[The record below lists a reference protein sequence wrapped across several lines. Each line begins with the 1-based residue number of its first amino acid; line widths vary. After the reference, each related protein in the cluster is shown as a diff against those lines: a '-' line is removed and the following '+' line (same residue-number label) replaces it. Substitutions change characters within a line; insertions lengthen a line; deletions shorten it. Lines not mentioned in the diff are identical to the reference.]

1 VIKFANGAVG
11 LLDINWLTP
20 TKQRRLSVTGEGGM
34 YLADYIAQE
43 LTFVAN
49 PSDASVTAGTPE
61 ARRIEHREPLVVEL
75 EAFAAAVRD
84 GGPPPV
90 EPREA
95 LVALQLAHAMVE
107 AANTGTALSGEALD
121 AVLR

>member
-1 VIKFANGAVG
+1 
-11 LLDINWLTP
+11 
-20 TKQRRLSVTGEGGM
+20 M